1 METDYQERVSLPI
14 TNELRR
20 GQMEIMRRWMDSDP
34 AIWLKYSD
42 TFFGPYQRELVAKFG
57 ADYDAMTDYIW
68 EGSMFSS
75 VEKSQQFTSP
85 QQFAEDRLA
94 RFITDVSIQD
104 FNSACNDLNIR
115 NKIHGCNHG
124 YVQALYEMRADK
136 GIAQYPDA
144 NSTMR
149 ITYGTVGPLEPQDG
163 VWCSWQTSTNGIL
176 EKYDPK
182 NRDFKPSDEFMS
194 MLRSRDWGRW
204 AVPMPSAS
212 KKSRADSGFSGA
224 PAGTLPVNFLTDND
238 ITGGNSGSPVLNAS
252 GQVIGLAFDGNKESL
267 ASDLYCTPDYN
278 KCVCVDIRYS
288 LWTLDKYAGMGRILD
303 ELGL

>member
-1 METDYQERVSLPI
+1 METGYQERVSLPI

-57 ADYDAMTDYIW
+57 PDYDAMVDYIW
-68 EGSMFSS
+68 ERTMFSS
-75 VEKSQQFTSP
+75 VEKAQQFTSP

-115 NKIHGCNHG
+115 NKILGCNHG
-124 YVQALYEMRADK
+124 YVQAIYERRADK
-136 GIAQYPDA
+136 GIAQYPDS

-149 ITYGTVGPLEPQDG
+149 ITYGTVGSLDPNDG
-163 VWCSWQTSTNGIL
+163 
-176 EKYDPK
+176 
-182 NRDFKPSDEFMS
+182 
-194 MLRSRDWGRW
+194 
-204 AVPMPSAS
+204 
-212 KKSRADSGFSGA
+212 
-224 PAGTLPVNFLTDND
+224 
-238 ITGGNSGSPVLNAS
+238 
-252 GQVIGLAFDGNKESL
+252 
-267 ASDLYCTPDYN
+267 
-278 KCVCVDIRYS
+278 VCVDIRYI